1 MTFVKLFFLVLFSK
15 MTFFKLS
22 IYFYLPRAST
32 KALSAG
38 LVSCKAF
45 ICCNAYISG
54 IIKGLICSSK
64 LDFNGDCGGNAD
76 LVKFNILKKEK
87 EFTYLIHFEIMRN
100 LADQSPISDW
110 TQIQKKMISSVCD
123 CVCEMKTNHWM
134 T

>member
-1 MTFVKLFFLVLFSK
+1 MIYDFRQIFFYQ

-22 IYFYLPRAST
+22 KKPLQFFYFYDIPRAST

-123 CVCEMKTNHWM
+123 CVCVK
-134 T
+134 

>member
-1 MTFVKLFFLVLFSK
+1 MIYDFRQIFFPPNDIFQAVKKTSPIFFYH
-15 MTFFKLS
+15 
-22 IYFYLPRAST
+22 IPRAST

-87 EFTYLIHFEIMRN
+87 EFTHYIHFEIMRN

-110 TQIQKKMISSVCD
+110 TQIQKKIISSVC
-123 CVCEMKTNHWM
+123 VK
-134 T
+134 